1 MKEVILNGFIGEKY
15 GRNWK
20 VKANNV
26 TDVFSCIEANYP
38 SFRKDMIDYLE
49 SGGDVSVQSGDRFI
63 EEEDLLYSMPEDTMI
78 ITPVPAG
85 AKGGGA
91 KLLLGALLLSTFLI
105 PGLNVFGLT
114 LLQTVPV
121 AYAPGSAAAIAAAGG
136 GLVAPTITT
145 LTLTGKLVLGLG
157 AGLALAGLSQIMAP
171 KVDEEGPGA
180 NNYLFNGPQNTIAQ
194 NNVVPV
200 LFGEMIVGGVVIAS
214 GTISGLQ
221 NRSYGY
227 FGTTSQPRTTPSS
240 PPPPP
245 PPPPSYEPDAPT
257 VPGALPPSVPPRT
270 PNTAFDTV
278 VGDNTFYGGID
289 ARIL

>member
-1 MKEVILNGFIGEKY
+1 
-15 GRNWK
+15 
-20 VKANNV
+20 
-26 TDVFSCIEANYP
+26 
-38 SFRKDMIDYLE
+38 
-49 SGGDVSVQSGDRFI
+49 
-63 EEEDLLYSMPEDTMI
+63 
-78 ITPVPAG
+78 
-85 AKGGGA
+85 
-91 KLLLGALLLSTFLI
+91 
-105 PGLNVFGLT
+105 
-114 LLQTVPV
+114 
-121 AYAPGSAAAIAAAGG
+121 
-136 GLVAPTITT
+136 
-145 LTLTGKLVLGLG
+145 
-157 AGLALAGLSQIMAP
+157 MAP

-194 NNVVPV
+194 NNIVPV